1 MRGPMSGNRGG
12 FRSYL
17 VDLDPAPPAPPA
29 PGVFREQGL
38 DRGVGTRRLAFLAQF
53 EPSPRDLHVQ
63 VGLGPAVKLLHDL
76 VLADGLRD
84 RVVHVVVP
92 AGGRLL
98 QRDVAMLL
106 EGQEI
111 GMADD
116 GLHDL
121 VLAAEPAAFGP
132 GRWTRAV

>member
-17 VDLDPAPPAPPA
+17 VQLDSAPPAPPA
-29 PGVFREQGL
+29 PGVFRQQGL
-38 DRGVGTRRLAFLAQF
+38 DRGVGTRRFSLLAQL

-63 VGLGPAVKLLHDL
+63 VGLGPAGKLLHDL

-84 RVVHVVVP
+84 RVVDVVVS

-98 QRDVAMLL
+98 PRDVAMLP

-111 GMADD
+111 PRAVDVG
-116 GLHDL
+116 HDL
-121 VLAAEPAAFGP
+121 AGAS
-132 GRWTRAV
+132 